1 MSPSGVAFEGD
12 SLQVIQALNL
22 DSTDHLTY
30 GHILEDIRTHVAALF
45 SFEFI
50 FNTRHCNVVVDAL
63 AKKAKNCR
71 ETRVWTDFMPE
82 DIVSPV
88 IFDIH

>member
-1 MSPSGVAFEGD
+1 M
-12 SLQVIQALNL
+12 IQALNL

-30 GHILEDIRTHVAALF
+30 GHILEDIQTQVAALS

-50 FNTRHCNVVVDAL
+50 FNTRHYNVVADAL

-71 ETRVWTDFMPE
+71 ETQVWTDFMPE
-82 DIVSPV
+82 DIASLV